1 MNRIVRFVMP
11 VLLTVAGLHT
21 DAARAQEWP
30 SQQVTIAVPFG
41 PGNAY
46 DVMARYL
53 ADRLKDAT
61 GQPFIVE
68 ARQGAIGNIAAAWVA
83 RAPADGHTL
92 FFSANSTH
100 AANIH
105 LFRKLPYDPVKDFEP
120 VTTIATIPQVLLVS
134 PTLPVNTLQE
144 LVAYA
149 KQNPGKLNYGS
160 SSATGRV
167 ATNAFRHAAGI
178 EAAYIP
184 YRTTSQA
191 LTDLISGQ
199 LHFMVVDAASGI
211 THARGGRVK
220 ALAVTTKQRLASAP
234 ELPTM
239 GESGLAGF
247 EFTAWLA
254 LFVPANTPPE
264 VVRRIADQANAVVR
278 SQGMADTL
286 SKLYAQPYP
295 GSPESL
301 RQLVKR
307 DTVRWGEM
315 IKAAGIEPE

>member
-11 VLLTVAGLHT
+11 VLLAVAGLHAGT
-21 DAARAQEWP
+21 AGAQTWP
-30 SQQVTIAVPFG
+30 SQQVTIVVPFG

-61 GQPFIVE
+61 GQTFIVE
-68 ARQGAIGNIAAAWVA
+68 ARQGAIGNIAASWVA
-83 RAPADGHTL
+83 RAPADGHTI

-149 KQNPGKLNYGS
+149 RKNPGKLNYGS

-167 ATNAFRHAAGI
+167 ATNAFRTAAGI
-178 EAAYIP
+178 DAAYIP
-184 YRTTSQA
+184 YRTSAQA
-191 LTDLISGQ
+191 ITDLIGGQ
-199 LHFMVVDAASGI
+199 LHFMVMDAATGI
-211 THARGGRVK
+211 TQARGGRVK
-220 ALAVTTKQRLASAP
+220 ALAVTTKERLPAAP

-239 GESGLAGF
+239 NESGLPGF

-254 LFVPANTPPE
+254 LFVPAKTPQDVIQRIAKAANE
-264 VVRRIADQANAVVR
+264 VVR
-278 SQGMADTL
+278 SPGMAETL
-286 SKLYAQPYP
+286 GKLYAQPFP
-295 GSPESL
+295 GNPESL
-301 RQLVKR
+301 RELAAR